1 MSQGMVSQRKGMSVV
16 QEIDYHQMIVDI
28 MIYIINSNLNTMM
41 TEQDEGAT
49 RREKIKGY
57 S

>member
-41 TEQDEGAT
+41 TEQDEGAK